1 MDENPQIQD
10 LKLEIERLKQL
21 VVGYETRLNNI
32 EQLLHQSENLRNKT
46 TAHSSVK
53 SLFHNIPLK
62 EQVNFENFIGLRLI
76 HLVGI
81 VVLVIGI
88 SIGVKYAIDKELI
101 SEVTRILSAY
111 AAGFFL
117 YFLSWRSKEKYNL
130 FSAILFSGAMA
141 SLYFTTY
148 AAFVYYEMFSFPV
161 AFILMVVLILF
172 TVYNALE
179 YKRQEIAILGL
190 VGAYTIPFLIS
201 QNAERVDLFFA
212 YITLIN
218 MGVIFLSFKR
228 SWHLVGQLAQAITWM
243 LFIAWIS
250 TRYGPQHQSLA
261 VLFLIIFYLMFNV
274 NALSVKIF
282 RSESFTLKQVQ
293 QLLLNNVAL
302 YISAIFIFAPE
313 FSDSK
318 ITIVTGVATVFIGL
332 KTFLYH
338 KLFQRE
344 NYLTNIH
351 VTLTVLLLLIFI
363 AFKWEGIIVTLLWLM
378 TAVILFSCGV
388 YLKSVRLRMSSI
400 LLMAVT
406 LLKMLLFDSRNFAT
420 IQKIIAYITLGALL
434 LTVSFFYQKFKEQ
447 LFDTPQPP
455 EGGELQ

>member
-1 MDENPQIQD
+1 M
-10 LKLEIERLKQL
+10 
-21 VVGYETRLNNI
+21 
-32 EQLLHQSENLRNKT
+32 
-46 TAHSSVK
+46 
-53 SLFHNIPLK
+53 
-62 EQVNFENFIGLRLI
+62 
-76 HLVGI
+76 
-81 VVLVIGI
+81 
-88 SIGVKYAIDKELI
+88 
-101 SEVTRILSAY
+101 SAY
-111 AAGFFL
+111 AAGFLL
-117 YFLSWRSKEKYNL
+117 YFLSWRLKEKYNL

-148 AAFVYYEMFSFPV
+148 AAFVYYGMFSFPV
-161 AFILMVVLILF
+161 AFILMVALILF

-179 YKRQEIAILGL
+179 YKRQEIAILSL

-218 MGVIFLSFKR
+218 MGVIFLAFKR

-243 LFIAWIS
+243 LFIGWIS
-250 TRYGPQHQSLA
+250 TRYDPQHQSLA
-261 VLFLIIFYLMFNV
+261 VLFLVIFFLMFNV
-274 NALSVKIF
+274 NALSRKIF
-282 RSESFTLKQVQ
+282 KSELFTLRQVQ
-293 QLLLNNVAL
+293 QILLNNVAL

-332 KTFLYH
+332 ETFLYN
-338 KLFQRE
+338 KFFQRE

-363 AFKWEGIIVTLLWLM
+363 AFKWEGVIVTLLWLM
-378 TAVILFSCGV
+378 TAVILFSCGI

-406 LLKMLLFDSRNFAT
+406 LLKMLIFDSRNFAT

-434 LTVSFFYQKFKEQ
+434 LIVSFFYQKFKEQ
-447 LFDTPQPP
+447 LFDPP
-455 EGGELQ
+455 IPPNGET